1 MSDKQQE
8 LVMRAVAGNEDA
20 LSELLRIHGPSVE
33 RSLQIG
39 AIYQSMI
46 EPSDVMQV
54 TYLEAF
60 MRIGTFD
67 PNRAAAFEAWLRQ
80 IAQNNLRD
88 AIRGLERQK
97 NPPPRDRVVPANNQ
111 DSLIGLYDL
120 LGGSSS
126 ASPSRNVRRQEVCG
140 LLEQAIE
147 SLPSRYAQVVRLY
160 DLEGRS
166 IGEVAET
173 IGKSAG
179 AVHMLRARAHD
190 RLREGM
196 GPESQFFSTSA

>member
-1 MSDKQQE
+1 MSGTQQE
-8 LVMRAVAGNEDA
+8 LVQRAVAGDEDA
-20 LSELLRIHGPSVE
+20 LSELLRIHGPAVE

-39 AIYQSMI
+39 TLYQSMI

-60 MRIGTFD
+60 MRIAAFD
-67 PNRAAAFEAWLRQ
+67 PARAESFAAWLRQ
-80 IAQNNLRD
+80 IARNNLRD

-97 NPPPRDRVVPANNQ
+97 NPPPRDRVMPINYQ
-111 DSLIGLYDL
+111 DSLVGLYDL

-126 ASPSRNVRRQEVCG
+126 ASPSRQVRRQEVCG
-140 LLEQAIE
+140 LLEQAID

-160 DLEGRS
+160 DLEGRP
-166 IGEVAET
+166 IAEVAEAV
-173 IGKSAG
+173 GKSAG
-179 AVHMLRARAHD
+179 AVHMIRARAHD

-196 GPESQFFSTSA
+196 GPPSQYFSSSA